1 MDPFAQVEVGNT
13 GVFVTRL
20 GLGGAPFGGGLFG
33 ETSGD
38 IVGGVVRRAHE
49 LGIRYFDTAPLYGA
63 GRSEVRYGRALQ
75 GIDRSSFVVS
85 TKVGR
90 VLEPLPGGMSAD
102 DSSDGFAEHYAV
114 DTWKRDDILR
124 SIDDS
129 LARLRMDQ
137 FEIALVHDP
146 DQQEFGERQAIEEAF
161 PTLIELKSQG
171 VIKAIGCGMNEW
183 QMPAKFIR
191 EVDID
196 VVLLAGRYTLLD
208 HGAHA
213 EFMPLCEAKGVAVV
227 IGGPYNSGILA
238 RDLSQTVTFDYEPA
252 TAELVD
258 RAKRLTAVCN
268 RHAVDLK
275 AAALQYVLAHPV
287 VVSAIPGAQSV
298 GELEENVAMAQADIP
313 GPLWSDLKSEMLIP
327 PDAVTP

>member
-1 MDPFAQVEVGNT
+1 MDPFSRVEIGNT

-102 DSSDGFAEHYAV
+102 DSPDGFADHYAV

-129 LARLRMDQ
+129 LTRLQMDR

-146 DQQEFGERQAIEEAF
+146 DRQEFGERQAIEEAF

-171 VIKAIGCGMNEW
+171 IINAIGCGMNEW

-213 EFMPLCEAKGVAVV
+213 EFMPLCEKRGVGVV

-238 RDLSQTVTFDYEPA
+238 RDLSQAVTFDYEPA
-252 TAELVD
+252 STELVD
-258 RAKRLTAVCN
+258 RAKRLTAVCS
-268 RHAVDLK
+268 RHEVDLK
-275 AAALQYVLAHPV
+275 ATALQYVLAHPA
-287 VVSAIPGAQSV
+287 VVSVIPGAQSV

-313 GPLWSDLKSEMLIP
+313 GSLWSDLKSEMLIP